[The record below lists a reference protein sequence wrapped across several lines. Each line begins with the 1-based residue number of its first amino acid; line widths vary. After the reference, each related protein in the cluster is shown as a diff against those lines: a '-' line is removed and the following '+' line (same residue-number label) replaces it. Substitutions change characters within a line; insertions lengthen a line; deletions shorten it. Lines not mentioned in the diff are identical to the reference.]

1 MYHNEVKALQE
12 AYSRV
17 YEKLEYERDMDHPK
31 TTRETKAWDPNQIT
45 TREPVKRPST
55 IKDKKS
61 PKKMYPGKYQD
72 SGGVV
77 LGRKVR
83 VKEELEAT
91 GLFTSEEIETIID
104 IIEGWQI

>member
-12 AYSRV
+12 AYSQV

-31 TTRETKAWDPNQIT
+31 TTRETKAGDPNQIT
-45 TREPVKRPST
+45 TYKHPKRTST

-104 IIEGWQI
+104 IIED